1 MSGTRADSCLFG
13 MGILLCSIQEN
24 ILSVFQFVSM
34 FIHADIQLELSV
46 PSSYN
51 ATERENA
58 SEKQGEDYG

>member
-1 MSGTRADSCLFG
+1 